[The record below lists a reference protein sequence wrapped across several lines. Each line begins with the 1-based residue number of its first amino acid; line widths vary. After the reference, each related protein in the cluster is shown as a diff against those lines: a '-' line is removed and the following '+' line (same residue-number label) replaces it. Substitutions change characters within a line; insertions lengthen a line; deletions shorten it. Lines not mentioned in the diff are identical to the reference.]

1 VIVVDSSVWV
11 SYFNGS
17 ATRQALRLHRALQQD
32 EPLAVLDLFITEVLQ
47 GFRLDREFGLAR
59 RTLVEMTRMPVTGP
73 TYVNAARLSRK
84 LRARGVVAHTIDC
97 IIAQGCI
104 ENAAPLLSED
114 SDFSR
119 IARHSKL
126 RLAQS

>member
-1 VIVVDSSVWV
+1 MIVVDSSVWV

-17 ATRQALRLHRALQQD
+17 ETPQALRLHRALQQD
-32 EPLAVLDLFITEVLQ
+32 EPLAVVDLVITEVLQ
-47 GFRLDREFGLAR
+47 GFRLDREFEVAR
-59 RTLVEMTRMPVTGP
+59 RTLAEVTRLPMTGP
-73 TYVNAARLSRK
+73 TYVNAARLNRK

-97 IIAQGCI
+97 LIAQGCI

-114 SDFSR
+114 ADFSR
-119 IARHSKL
+119 IAKHSKL